1 MIAVKLQMSRRKDL
15 VSKKEI
21 SVMEWAKRNLDEKT
35 KNEKEKSV

>member
-35 KNEKEKSV
+35 KNEKEKSE